1 MKRTLVCLLILVAS
15 TAFSQ
20 EVTEE
25 IRLKQVDEIT
35 RTKIQPL
42 VKQLFYSA
50 KSVEK
55 QNEAN
60 AQLLKVV
67 EEAIDLDP
75 NFNYAF
81 DSLQKD
87 IGILI
92 SPDKKFRIV
101 HWNIARADGTFDYFG
116 YIQSWHTTVV
126 KSGAFKKNRKESIQ
140 LFPLTDKSAEIKN
153 PDNAITDNNKWY
165 GALYSKIIIKKTKT
179 KTYYTLLGW
188 DGNDKFSQKKI
199 IEVLTFDANN
209 GTPHFGADIF
219 NYDKKYPKRVIFEY
233 SATCSMSLRY
243 STKKDSIVFGHLA
256 PTSPQLNGQFQYYCC
271 DMSYDGFGFKKGKWN
286 YGTDIN
292 AMNEKSEND
301 KIYGNPKDISEGHSE
316 SNVYKDPRPK
326 KKKKKKT
333 E

>member
-1 MKRTLVCLLILVAS
+1 MKNILCYLFLFIATS
-15 TAFSQ
+15 AFSQ

-25 IRLKQVDEIT
+25 MRLKQVDEIT

-42 VKQLFYSA
+42 VKQLYSTQ
-50 KSVEK
+50 SVEK
-55 QNEAN
+55 QNAAN
-60 AQLLKVV
+60 SQLLVAFQ
-67 EEAIDLDP
+67 EAIELDP

-101 HWNIARADGTFDYFG
+101 HWNIARPDGTFEYFG
-116 YIQSWHTTVV
+116 YLQSWFSQ
-126 KSGAFKKNRKESIQ
+126 KAKGSALKNNKRESCQIR
-140 LFPLTDKSAEIKN
+140 PLIDKSAEIKN

-219 NYDKKYPKRVIFEY
+219 NFEKKYPKRVIFEY

-243 STKKDSIVFGHLA
+243 SAKKDSIVFGHLA
-256 PTSPQLNGQFQYYCC
+256 PTSPQLTGQFQYYCC
-271 DMSYDGFGFKKGKWN
+271 DMSYDGFGFKKGRWN
-286 YGTDIN
+286 YGADVK
-292 AMNEKSEND
+292 AVNEKDEKDKLYND
-301 KIYGNPKDISEGHSE
+301 PHDKSEGHSQ
-316 SNVYKDPRPK
+316 SNEYKDPHPK